1 MAPKYTWSITV
12 HQGAPPIVACGNRSL
27 YQQVSKVRDAVRF
40 SNPGGQCG
48 GHNMPSLVGIRLTE
62 FQNSGW
68 AKTNPA
74 HPLAAS
80 L

>member
-1 MAPKYTWSITV
+1 MFSKLTD
-12 HQGAPPIVACGNRSL
+12 L
-27 YQQVSKVRDAVRF
+27 YQQVSRVRDAVRF

-48 GHNMPSLVGIRLTE
+48 GHNMPPWLVGFTE

-74 HPLAAS
+74 HPLTAS
-80 L
+80 LSSESGILLSILCT